1 MVGWLACFREF
12 HDAAEFQGEVRC
24 DEPMAGHTTFQTGG
38 PADLWIRPAGDCF
51 PDYGAALLRF
61 AGARGIPVFILGGG
75 SNLVVAD
82 AGIRGIVLDTGGY
95 TGAVF
100 PQDTGGGPR
109 QVLVKAGTPMDALV
123 DEAARRGWSG
133 LEFLAGMPG
142 TVGGAVWMN
151 ARCMEQSMSGALDGA
166 VILDEERRQVSLPL
180 GPADF
185 SYKKSPFQDR
195 DALILAAVLR
205 ARPGSPER
213 IRAEAARLRQDR
225 EQKGH
230 YRAPSAGSVFK
241 NNRDFGAPAG
251 KIIDELGLRG
261 LAIGGAMVAPWH
273 GNFIINT
280 GNAASAD
287 IRALA
292 EAIRERVYAAR
303 GIHLEPEIRFVGA
316 W

>member
-1 MVGWLACFREF
+1 MS
-12 HDAAEFQGEVRC
+12 
-24 DEPMAGHTTFQTGG
+24 GHTTFQTGG

-61 AGARGIPVFILGGG
+61 AQARGIPVFILGGG
-75 SNLVVAD
+75 ANLVVAD
-82 AGIRGIVLDTGGY
+82 AGIRGIALDTGGY
-95 TGAVF
+95 TGALF
-100 PQDTGGGPR
+100 PQDAGGGLPR
-109 QVLVKAGTPMDALV
+109 VLVKAGTPMDALV
-123 DEAARRGWSG
+123 DEAAERGWSG

-151 ARCMEQSMSGALDGA
+151 ARCMEQSMSGVLEAA
-166 VILDEERRQVSLPL
+166 VILDEERRRVTVPL

-241 NNRDFGAPAG
+241 NNRAFGAPAG

-287 IRALA
+287 IRALT
-292 EAIRERVYAAR
+292 EALRERVHAAR
-303 GIHLEPEIRFVGA
+303 GIRLEPEIRFVGA